1 MGCLS
6 TILSRA
12 IFLRSA
18 DPSNLVY
25 AEDDENAIAAAIEE
39 HKIRPADRKRLFA
52 KTAPMPARRFPPP
65 WSAEETDAR
74 LQRPLP
80 MSAPNAI
87 RCVELRALKHAG
99 SRSC

>member
-39 HKIRPADRKRLFA
+39 HRIRQAREGIHARCGTCGVA
-52 KTAPMPARRFPPP
+52 MPR
-65 WSAEETDAR
+65 S
-74 LQRPLP
+74 LPLVSP
-80 MSAPNAI
+80 
-87 RCVELRALKHAG
+87 
-99 SRSC
+99 